1 MTAKRDHCVGMKNPV
16 SVVTDRV
23 LCGPLLVC
31 YLDGDANY
39 VFWVCFF
46 VVGGEW
52 VVSVLNVFEV
62 FKWAVLTV

>member
-1 MTAKRDHCVGMKNPV
+1 MFPSQLCGCWYVNSR
-16 SVVTDRV
+16 VVTDRV

-52 VVSVLNVFEV
+52 VVSVLKVFEV
-62 FKWAVLTV
+62 FKRAVLAV